1 MDDIDDDYPTP
12 GIEFNVSVATNND
25 TNIDTS
31 SNVDQYLSSDGSV
44 MSVDENI
51 ITEDGGNSVLE
62 ADWDDDDDDDDDGNS
77 VPEADWD
84 DVDDDIS
91 ILYQRVVDSVE
102 VDTENISQSKK
113 QLDSAI
119 NLLGETVD
127 LLQQNNVAE
136 AKQHCY
142 EAYDILNG
150 INDPKVVRGQLE
162 AYTTCCHIFQKVWTF
177 IFFLFNCILHP

>member
-1 MDDIDDDYPTP
+1 MEDIDDDYPTP
-12 GIEFNVSVATNND
+12 GIEFNVSMATNND
-25 TNIDTS
+25 TNIDNS
-31 SNVDQYLSSDGSV
+31 LNVDQYLSSDGSV

-51 ITEDGGNSVLE
+51 ITEDGGNSVPE
-62 ADWDDDDDDDDDGNS
+62 ADWDDDDDDGNS
-77 VPEADWD
+77 VLEADWD
-84 DVDDDIS
+84 DDAIS
-91 ILYQRVVDSVE
+91 ILHQRVNDSVE
-102 VDTENISQSKK
+102 VDTDISQSKK

-162 AYTTCCHIFQKVWTF
+162 AYTTCCNIFQKVWTF
-177 IFFLFNCILHP
+177 NFLFNCILHP